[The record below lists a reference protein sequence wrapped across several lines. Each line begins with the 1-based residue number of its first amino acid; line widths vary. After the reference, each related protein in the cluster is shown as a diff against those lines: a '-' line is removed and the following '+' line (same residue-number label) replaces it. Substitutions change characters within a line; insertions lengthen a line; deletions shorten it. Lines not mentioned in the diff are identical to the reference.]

1 LRPHGQR
8 DARGGDT
15 GANGGLISTSLL
27 FASFVFIPFS
37 TFFLGLWIIR
47 KTIGHKAKISL
58 IAIALLVGL
67 IIFEGSVIGMIIDPR
82 FQVDRLTYVIGQSL
96 LIGFITAIIVFVFT
110 KLFNH
115 VVRVI
120 NKIENRD

>member
-1 LRPHGQR
+1 M
-8 DARGGDT
+8 
-15 GANGGLISTSLL
+15 
-27 FASFVFIPFS
+27 FIPFG
-37 TFFLGLWIIR
+37 TFFLGLWVIR
-47 KTIGHKAKISL
+47 KTRGLKAKSSL

-67 IIFEGSVIGMIIDPR
+67 VFFEGSAIGMIMDPR
-82 FQVDRLTYVIGQSL
+82 FQVDRLTYVIGKSI

-120 NKIENRD
+120 NKIENRDSK